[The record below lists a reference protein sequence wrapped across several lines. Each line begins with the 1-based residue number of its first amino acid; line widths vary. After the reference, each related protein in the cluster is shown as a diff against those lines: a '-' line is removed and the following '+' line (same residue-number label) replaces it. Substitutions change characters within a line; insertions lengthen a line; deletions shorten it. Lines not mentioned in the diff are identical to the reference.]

1 MTATW
6 YNNRVWKTSDVW
18 KKLSTETKQQ
28 ILGTYKEKKSI
39 PKNIKNFEIEEGGEE
54 K

>member
-6 YNNRVWKTSDVW
+6 TNKSVWTTSPVW

-28 ILGTYKEKKSI
+28 ILGTFKEKKSI
-39 PKNIKNFEIEEGGEE
+39 PKNMKNFEKEGGE
-54 K
+54 